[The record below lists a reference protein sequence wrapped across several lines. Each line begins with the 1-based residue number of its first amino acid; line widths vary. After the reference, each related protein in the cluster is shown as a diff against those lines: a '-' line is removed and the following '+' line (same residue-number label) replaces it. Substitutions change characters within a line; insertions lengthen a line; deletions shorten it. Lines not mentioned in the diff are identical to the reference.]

1 MGHHRGRLTETPP
14 PDGDGEFMSLLFS
27 NSDCNDGATGGG
39 GRTEKIKSSMKEVD
53 LLCMYNGGQVLRGT
67 SRFYAVTKMSKGNLR
82 LL

>member
-27 NSDCNDGATGGG
+27 NSDCSDGATGGG

-53 LLCMYNGGQVLRGT
+53 LLCMYNGGDNTDAVRAVSTQLRK
-67 SRFYAVTKMSKGNLR
+67 RVKAI
-82 LL
+82 